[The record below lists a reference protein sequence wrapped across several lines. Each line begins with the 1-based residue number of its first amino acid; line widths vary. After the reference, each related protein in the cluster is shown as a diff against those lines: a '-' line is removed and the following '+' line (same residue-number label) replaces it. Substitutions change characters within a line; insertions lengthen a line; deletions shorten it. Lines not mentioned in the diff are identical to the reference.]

1 MPCVK
6 CLGCGKRYSSE
17 VGLKGHFTKGC
28 DAGRWACEWCKCK
41 YQKSSGRSP
50 GPSGAGTLCA
60 ACSSR
65 YRAGHT
71 GPPKRDAEGN
81 YLCEACGAKFETIR
95 GLGSHRR
102 GCSGG
107 NWRCEWCAK
116 EETETAGKAPGP
128 NGPKTLC
135 STCGSRFRTGHTKMV
150 VQVNGRFMCENCSK
164 LFDTMV
170 ALGGHRRY
178 CDGGKWRCNWSVLVF
193 LLLFSCLR
201 SDFRDQLVH
210 GWLVQVRLLV

>member
-1 MPCVK
+1 MNLV
-6 CLGCGKRYSSE
+6 GCCRPE
-17 VGLKGHFTKGC
+17 
-28 DAGRWACEWCKCK
+28 
-41 YQKSSGRSP
+41 
-50 GPSGAGTLCA
+50 GAKTLCA
-60 ACSSR
+60 ACSAR
-65 YRAGHT
+65 WRAGHT
-71 GPPKRDAEGN
+71 GMPQQDGDGN

-210 GWLVQVRLLV
+210 EWLVQVRLLV